1 MLHPHPCAALC
12 SLPLP
17 LFRLSLLLPPFLP
30 TFHSSTQEL
39 CSLKPV
45 LNKLFYRFNLFMEI
59 FLHLLTLIL
68 VFSLQ
73 SSQLSPFADPIYG
86 WIMAL
91 ASLAY
96 AVKNLPAMWEN
107 RVRSLGWEDTLEME
121 MATHSSI
128 LAWKIPWT
136 ERPGGLQSME
146 SQRVGHDW
154 ATNTFFHGS
163 IDIFNLFLFLMLF
176 SSVSVFAKFFFLWD
190 IWFSLSQAYLF
201 LVDSY
206 IC

>member
-1 MLHPHPCAALC
+1 
-12 SLPLP
+12 
-17 LFRLSLLLPPFLP
+17 
-30 TFHSSTQEL
+30 
-39 CSLKPV
+39 
-45 LNKLFYRFNLFMEI
+45 MEI

-107 RVRSLGWEDTLEME
+107 RVRSLGREDTLEME

-146 SQRVGHDW
+146 SQRVGHD
-154 ATNTFFHGS
+154 
-163 IDIFNLFLFLMLF
+163 
-176 SSVSVFAKFFFLWD
+176 
-190 IWFSLSQAYLF
+190 
-201 LVDSY
+201 
-206 IC
+206 

>member
-39 CSLKPV
+39 CSLKPSV

-107 RVRSLGWEDTLEME
+107 RVRSLGREDTLEME

-146 SQRVGHDW
+146 SQRVGHD
-154 ATNTFFHGS
+154 
-163 IDIFNLFLFLMLF
+163 
-176 SSVSVFAKFFFLWD
+176 
-190 IWFSLSQAYLF
+190 
-201 LVDSY
+201 
-206 IC
+206 